1 LRALLAERE
10 CLRAA
15 GGKDFAAAYGVD
27 PSTRNQKDR
36 AGIRRSIMPEFPP
49 EQDWKTLRTLH
60 PVALDRFCQRVLEEI
75 DAVAGATSRSSH
87 ERYLEIRDLVSRR
100 GREMADAFDDMR
112 RSRAVLRI
120 ARIRALGVLT
130 AEEYSRFTDIIRDE
144 VDRIAV

>member
-1 LRALLAERE
+1 VRSNRPADGSDDDQRPACRSSER
-10 CLRAA
+10 
-15 GGKDFAAAYGVD
+15 G
-27 PSTRNQKDR
+27 
-36 AGIRRSIMPEFPP
+36 RSRLWPIPP
-49 EQDWKTLRTLH
+49 NEAQS
-60 PVALDRFCQRVLEEI
+60 

-87 ERYLEIRDLVSRR
+87 DRYLDIRDLVSRR

-120 ARIRALGVLT
+120 ARIRALGILT